1 LDAANATLNRL
12 QQFWSAP
19 QHTGM
24 RMFLAA

>member
-19 QHTGM
+19 QHSGT
-24 RMFLAA
+24 RMTSAA